1 MGFHWTGE
9 SCTLN
14 AVQFHLVFL
23 FLFNYLF
30 LQKRRS
36 QHYFLS
42 STTRLKEI
50 NCLMRVW
57 KATQLERINTDILL
71 CLHNQAIIKM
81 KRLTC
86 FPNSVSFYIISQNDT
101 RHLRHLYRVDHSKSN
116 CGIMPSL
123 LHTSTVNMGLF
134 IKLGSICSS
143 VHEIATLGRLIIYS
157 TKGII

>member
-1 MGFHWTGE
+1 MK
-9 SCTLN
+9 
-14 AVQFHLVFL
+14 AVPSMLSISSSISFPIQL
-23 FLFNYLF
+23 FIPSEKKVTALLPII
-30 LQKRRS
+30 
-36 QHYFLS
+36 HYPS
-42 STTRLKEI
+42 EEI

-101 RHLRHLYRVDHSKSN
+101 RHLRHLYRVDHSKCN